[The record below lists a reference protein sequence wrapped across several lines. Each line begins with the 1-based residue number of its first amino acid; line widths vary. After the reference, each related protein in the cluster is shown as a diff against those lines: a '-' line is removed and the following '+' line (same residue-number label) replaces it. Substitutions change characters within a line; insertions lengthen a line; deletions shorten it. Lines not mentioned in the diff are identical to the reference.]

1 MLFTWEPGSAQGLLL
16 LLIDKLAFCCQSP
29 FPLLAFY
36 PFTQFCTV
44 MVESLVP
51 RELSTAFR
59 VITAVCE
66 CYECRP
72 FSRLRVIFPCLCP
85 SLFSHCTTTCEKLE
99 KARNELQIAYGGF
112 VQKLNQQHQTDLTEL
127 ENQLKEFS
135 PGTMKASE
143 HLSQRSREVQGSTA
157 GAGLYF

>member
-1 MLFTWEPGSAQGLLL
+1 MGTWLCPRTSLIADRQVGLLL
-16 LLIDKLAFCCQSP
+16 PEPISSPSLSP
-29 FPLLAFY
+29 FTSALLWLRIW
-36 PFTQFCTV
+36 
-44 MVESLVP
+44 S
-51 RELSTAFR
+51 RENLALRALCYAFR

-72 FSRLRVIFPCLCP
+72 FSRLRVIFPCLFP